1 MIEEMPSG
9 QEKFIFSPGF
19 VLSFLNVFVK
29 VVVVVAVVVVGVVLV
44 GVVLVGVVELGV
56 EVLIDAKS
64 NDNNYTYYYQL
75 QKKVFARLPSS
86 SFSGLFP
93 PHKSLVHTTSPKS
106 Q

>member
-1 MIEEMPSG
+1 MPSG